1 MDGVEEGVKPMQVL
15 DYIKDDAF
23 ILIVWE
29 TCQGFVSNRRQDQ
42 VSVLRGFLEL
52 KSREHTGGGKSE

>member
-1 MDGVEEGVKPMQVL
+1 MQVL

-29 TCQGFVSNRRQDQ
+29 TCQGFISNRRQDQ
-42 VSVLRGFLEL
+42 VSLWRGFLEL